1 MSKGIFVTAT
11 GTDVGKTYVCGL
23 LVKKVRDLNINC
35 GYYKPVLSGL
45 ERIGDKLIPG
55 DAQYVLKTAGIES
68 EPMDSVSYAFE
79 PAVSPHLASRMANR
93 QISVEKIIS
102 DFSNKSKMY
111 DYLVVEGA
119 GGITCPFS
127 MDGEVILLDDV
138 IKSLNMDILVIS
150 PAGLGSINY
159 ALLTVEYAKQKGINV
174 RGIILNGYEK
184 DNFMHIDNKKC
195 IEKLT
200 GIPVVAVVEHN
211 AKELNIEKDVLLNL
225 FKEIK

>member
-23 LVKKVRDLNINC
+23 LVKKLRDLGVNC

-45 ERIGDKLIPG
+45 ELIDGKLIPG
-55 DAQYVLKTAGIES
+55 DAKHVLKTAGIES
-68 EPMDSVSYAFE
+68 DPMDSVSYAFE
-79 PAVSPHLASRMANR
+79 PAVSPHLASRMAKR
-93 QISVEKIIS
+93 PILVEKIKA
-102 DFSNKSKMY
+102 DFNNKSKMY

-127 MDGEVILLDDV
+127 MDGEKILLNDV
-138 IKSLNMDILVIS
+138 INALEMDILVIS

-174 RGIILNGYEK
+174 RGIILNGYER

-195 IEKLT
+195 IEELT
-200 GIPVVAVVEHN
+200 GVPVVALVEYN
-211 AKELNIEKDVLLNL
+211 AKELNIEKDVLMNL
-225 FKEIK
+225 FEEIK

>member
-23 LVKKVRDLNINC
+23 LVKKIRDFGLNC

-45 ERIGDKLIPG
+45 ERVGDELVPG
-55 DAQYVLKTAGIES
+55 DAKHVLKTAGIES
-68 EPMDSVSYAFE
+68 EPMDSVTYAFE
-79 PAVSPHLASRMANR
+79 PAVSPHLASRMANTP
-93 QISVEKIIS
+93 ISIEKIKS
-102 DFSNKSKMY
+102 DFIAKSENY
-111 DYLVVEGA
+111 EYIVVEGA

-127 MDGEVILLDDV
+127 MDSKRILLNDV
-138 IKSLNMDILVIS
+138 INALNMDILVVS

-159 ALLTVEYAKQKGINV
+159 ALLTIEYAKQKGINT
-174 RGIILNGYEK
+174 RGIILNGFEK

-195 IEKLT
+195 IEELT
-200 GIPVVAVVEHN
+200 GVPVVAVVEQN
-211 AKELNIEKDVLLNL
+211 AKELDIEKDVLLNL

>member
-23 LVKKVRDLNINC
+23 LVKKIRDFGINC

-45 ERIGDKLIPG
+45 ESDGDKLIPG
-55 DAQYVLKTAGIES
+55 DAKYVLKTAGIES
-68 EPMDSVSYAFE
+68 EPMDAVTYAFE

-93 QISVEKIIS
+93 PISVEKIKS

-127 MDGEVILLDDV
+127 MDGKRLLLDDV
-138 IKSLNMDILVIS
+138 INALDMDIIVIS

-184 DNFMHIDNKKC
+184 DNFMHVDNKKC
-195 IEKLT
+195 IEELT
-200 GIPVVAVVEHN
+200 GVPVVAVVEQN
-211 AKELNIEKDVLLNL
+211 AKELDIEKDVLLNL

>member
-23 LVKKVRDLNINC
+23 LVKKIRDFGINC

-45 ERIGDKLIPG
+45 ERIDGELIPG
-55 DAQYVLKTAGIES
+55 DAKHVLKTAGIVS
-68 EPMDSVSYAFE
+68 DPMNSVSYAFE

-93 QISVEKIIS
+93 PISVEKIKS
-102 DFSNKSKMY
+102 DFSNKSKIH

-127 MDGEVILLDDV
+127 MDGKRLLLDD
-138 IKSLNMDILVIS
+138 IINALDMDVLVVS

-195 IEKLT
+195 IEELT
-200 GIPVVAVVEHN
+200 GVPVVAVVEQN
-211 AKELNIEKDVLLNL
+211 AKELDIEKDVLLNL